1 MNEKIVSSRYA
12 KAIYSA
18 ADEGQQVETVLKDF
32 KYILETISSSKELN
46 NLVESPIVSGEKKL
60 AILSEIF
67 SGSISDLTIE
77 FLRLITDKSRTE
89 LIYNIAREY
98 ELIYND
104 KYNIIPVLVET
115 AVPLDEEGKKKTT
128 EMLSNWTK
136 ATIQAEYKINPDLKG
151 GLKINI
157 DGWVFDA
164 TIKNQLEKLR
174 KSLAG

>member
-12 KAIYSA
+12 KAFYSA
-18 ADEGQQVETVLKDF
+18 ANEVQQVEVVLNDF
-32 KYILETISSSKELN
+32 KYILETIKSSKELD
-46 NLVESPIVSGEKKL
+46 NLIDSPIVPGEKKL
-60 AILSEIF
+60 SILSEIF
-67 SGSISDLTIE
+67 SGSISDLTIDI
-77 FLRLITDKSRTE
+77 LKLITEKSRTN
-89 LIYNIAREY
+89 LIDDIAREF

-104 KYNIIPVLVET
+104 KHNIIPVLVET
-115 AVPLDEEGKKKTT
+115 AVQLDEEGKKKTT
-128 EMLSNWTK
+128 DMLGDWTK
-136 ATIQAEYKINPDLKG
+136 ATIQAEYKVNPDLKG